1 MAKGFAETVKS
12 SDVFPKLN
20 QRETTKI
27 PADGQWSQEKWC
39 NDGAELQQ
47 S

>member
-12 SDVFPKLN
+12 SDAFPKLY

-27 PADGQWSQEKWC
+27 PADGQWSQEKWYS
-39 NDGAELQQ
+39 DGAGLKQ